1 MLKKKKKRLLLFL
14 CSLNNSVLNAKLYYI
29 NLYNFTYNI
38 SYINDIFSKKYL
50 ILSVGKSFHTVV
62 YRLWPQ
68 QIKKKHEHWLE
79 RVKLSVMISMV
90 YYFSGLLLFFYICYA
105 QLLSSLKS
113 WIVLMIVTIW
123 IFGKANMMVLFY
135 NLKLSNINS
144 NKVHKM
150 TSCDFIPLR

>member
-1 MLKKKKKRLLLFL
+1 MSVALDSAYRFCVEKDILHFLVYNLINWFSRWSSSDGLAFRYLAIKNSAVVKEQQPKAFLHAAVLKYVHTNFKWRLK
-14 CSLNNSVLNAKLYYI
+14 SLSL
-29 NLYNFTYNI
+29 T
-38 SYINDIFSKKYL
+38 ND
-50 ILSVGKSFHTVV
+50 H
-62 YRLWPQ
+62 
-68 QIKKKHEHWLE
+68 
-79 RVKLSVMISMV
+79 
-90 YYFSGLLLFFYICYA
+90 FSGLLLFFYICYA

-123 IFGKANMMVLFY
+123 IFEKANMMVLFY